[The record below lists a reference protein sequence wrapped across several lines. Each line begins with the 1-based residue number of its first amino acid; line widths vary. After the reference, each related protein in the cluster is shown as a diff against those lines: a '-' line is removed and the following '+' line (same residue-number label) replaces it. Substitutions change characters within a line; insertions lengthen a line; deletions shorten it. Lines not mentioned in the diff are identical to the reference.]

1 MEKNNMEKK
10 LDVEKNVDDLLKRW
24 HKAKEEISK
33 LENLIDEC
41 KTQAEYLLGNN
52 KTELSGNEFFLDVK
66 KMTRETLSKK
76 YCPPKIWEQYA
87 KKGAEFKCYRVMR
100 IEDKNKRSPRR
111 SPSTK
116 RNLEKKI

>member
-1 MEKNNMEKK
+1 MEKNLMEKK
-10 LDVEKNVDDLLKRW
+10 LDVDDLLKRW
-24 HKAKEEISK
+24 HKAKEDISK

-76 YCPPKIWEQYA
+76 NCPPKIWEQYA

-111 SPSTK
+111 SPPSTK
-116 RNLEKKI
+116 REKKI